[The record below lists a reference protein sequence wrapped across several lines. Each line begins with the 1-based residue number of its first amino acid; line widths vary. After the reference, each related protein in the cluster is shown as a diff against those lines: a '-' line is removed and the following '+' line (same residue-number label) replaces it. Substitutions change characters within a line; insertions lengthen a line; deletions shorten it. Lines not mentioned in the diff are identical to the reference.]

1 MRGFLLVIFYPV
13 RAASNF
19 GCFGV
24 LFTFIYI
31 IILGGIVLSVLGKM
45 LSGCSIDDSH
55 THDYS
60 SRGNT
65 NTHMPYYENSRS
77 SSSSSHSTYST
88 PPTSS
93 TSIARSL
100 YSQGYRIRQI
110 RKYLKNNGYGEY
122 RRKDIK
128 RMIGKK

>member
-24 LFTFIYI
+24 VIAFIYI

-45 LSGCSIDDSH
+45 LNGCSIDDSY
-55 THDYS
+55 HDYS
-60 SRGNT
+60 SGGNT
-65 NTHMPYYENSRS
+65 NTHVPYYENSS
-77 SSSSSHSTYST
+77 SSSSSSSRSTYSA
-88 PPTSS
+88 PPTSA
-93 TSIARSL
+93 TSVARSL
-100 YSQGYRIRQI
+100 YSQGYRVGQI

-128 RMIGKK
+128 RMIGKR